1 MSTDGRSSD
10 PTMGGFDG
18 SGPTALA
25 TGVAPSVRHR
35 TRMKASSS
43 TPAEAFPRLPRGIE
57 GYGGTDAEGPKE
69 GVVMARTRF
78 EVVPEGDQWIVREGK
93 KSTPPLDTV
102 DLAVSAAIR
111 RAQESAPSEVV
122 IVHEDG
128 TLEEAR
134 TFGDADAS

>member
-1 MSTDGRSSD
+1 
-10 PTMGGFDG
+10 MG
-18 SGPTALA
+18 
-25 TGVAPSVRHR
+25 
-35 TRMKASSS
+35 K
-43 TPAEAFPRLPRGIE
+43 
-57 GYGGTDAEGPKE
+57 
-69 GVVMARTRF
+69 TRF

-102 DLAVSAAIR
+102 ELAVSAAVR

-128 TLEEAR
+128 TFEEAR